1 MTAGVAGT
9 RFRWSRPASLADAL
23 ARKAADPALTPIAG
37 GTDLMVLI
45 NQGALRAGHLL
56 DLWGLGELRGIAVD
70 EQAVALGALTT
81 YADVAA
87 HPVVAERH
95 PLLVAA
101 ARVSGAWAI
110 QNRGTLGGN
119 VANASPAADSPPA
132 LLAYGARVEVASVR
146 GRRWLDYAAVHTGY
160 KQLALAPDELI
171 TRIELPR
178 PPAGAVHF
186 YRKVGTRKAQAISK
200 VCVAALA
207 ERDARGAFGVVR
219 LALGSVAPTPVLA
232 RDTAAWLA
240 GQEPARVDRAAARAR
255 LAREIAPI
263 DDLRS
268 TARYRAAVAGN
279 LLEQLLEEATRRPT

>member
-1 MTAGVAGT
+1 MRATT
-9 RFRWSRPASLADAL
+9 RFRWSRPASLAEAL
-23 ARKAADPALTPIAG
+23 ERKAEDPALTPIAG

-45 NQGALRAGHLL
+45 NQGALRDGHLL

-81 YADVAA
+81 YADVAG
-87 HPVVAERH
+87 HPVMADRY

-132 LLAYGARVEVASVR
+132 LLAYGARIEVASVR
-146 GRRWLDYAAVHTGY
+146 GRRWLDYATVHTGY

-171 TRIELPR
+171 TRIALPR

-207 ERDARGAFGVVR
+207 ERDARGAFGAVR

-232 RDTAAWLA
+232 RDTADWLA

-279 LLEQLLEEATRRPT
+279 LLEQLLEESTRRPT

>member
-1 MTAGVAGT
+1 MSARVAP
-9 RFRWSRPASLADAL
+9 RFRWSRPASLAEAL
-23 ARKAADPALTPIAG
+23 ERKAAEPALTPSAG

-45 NQGALRAGHLL
+45 NQGALRDGHLL
-56 DLWGLGELRGIAVD
+56 DLWGLGELQGIAVD
-70 EQAVALGALTT
+70 EQAVMLGALTT
-81 YADVAA
+81 YAEVASHA
-87 HPVVAERH
+87 VVAERH

-132 LLAYGARVEVASVR
+132 LLAYGARMEVASVR

-160 KQLALAPDELI
+160 KQLALAPDELV
-171 TRIELPR
+171 TRIALPR
-178 PPAGAVHF
+178 PPAGALHF

-200 VCVAALA
+200 VCVAAVA
-207 ERDARGAFGVVR
+207 ELDDRGAFGTVR
-219 LALGSVAPTPVLA
+219 LALGSVAPTAVLA
-232 RDTAAWLA
+232 RATAAWLA
-240 GQEPARVDRAAARAR
+240 GQEPARVDRAAARAS

-268 TARYRAAVAGN
+268 TARYRAEVAGN
-279 LLEQLLEEATRRPT
+279 LLEQLLDDATRRVT